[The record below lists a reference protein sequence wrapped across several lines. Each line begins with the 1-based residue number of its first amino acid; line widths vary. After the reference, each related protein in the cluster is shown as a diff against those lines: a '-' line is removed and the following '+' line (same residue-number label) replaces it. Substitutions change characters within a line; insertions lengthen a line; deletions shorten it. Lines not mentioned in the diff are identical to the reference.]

1 MRIKDLRQVATT
13 NAHQS
18 VLDGLHQHGW
28 DDLPDTMMHD
38 WTVWVSPYYA
48 DIQRCQRAAE
58 RLTPCCSYYEES
70 PDDTLYRNPPAWLH
84 QLVLC
89 VEFEFI
95 EHGSAIEI
103 DAANVALLDYRDGTV
118 QDLIKKLTSIPGWPT
133 SYCAYLVDH
142 MEEQC

>member
-1 MRIKDLRQVATT
+1 MRTEDLRKVATT
-13 NAHQS
+13 NAHHS
-18 VLDGLHQHGW
+18 ILDGLHQHGW
-28 DDLPDTMMHD
+28 DDLPDTMMHNY
-38 WTVWVSPYYA
+38 TVWISPYYA

-70 PDDTLYRNPPAWLH
+70 PDDTLYRNPTEWLH

-103 DAANVALLDYRDGTV
+103 DAANVALLDYQNGTI
-118 QDLIKKLTSIPGWPT
+118 QDLIKKLTRIPGWPT
-133 SYCAYLVDH
+133 SNCAYLVDH
-142 MEEQC
+142 MEEPC

>member
-1 MRIKDLRQVATT
+1 MNIDNLYLVAPTK
-13 NAHQS
+13 AHHEI
-18 VLDGLHQHGW
+18 LDGLRQHGW

-38 WTVWVSPYYA
+38 WAVWVSPYYA

-58 RLTPCCSYYEES
+58 RLTPCCVYYKES
-70 PDDTLYRNPPAWLH
+70 PDDTLHTKHSDWIY
-84 QLVLC
+84 QLVMC

-95 EHGSAIEI
+95 EHGSSLEI
-103 DAANVALLDYRDGTV
+103 DAASTALLNYQDGTI

-133 SYCAYLVDH
+133 SYCAYLADH